1 MVALFKKEKESKVIS
16 EADRAHLAEVSRK
29 LGFEV
34 GYHRHSEIGWVQEQ
48 LSRLYGFADE
58 YDLRDFARENYLRGK
73 EEGSKAKE
81 RDTKSG
87 LRGSGSD
94 STTED
99 TSVVFSTE
107 RPSTTAPASFS
118 RSDSGYKVQR
128 ATIEA
133 SPAAIQQPTMVDLPE
148 NVKLTKAVEMPSVLE
163 GSKHLLPKK

>member
-48 LSRLYGFADE
+48 LTRLYGFADE

-73 EEGSKAKE
+73 DEGSKAKE

-87 LRGSGSD
+87 LAGSGLD
-94 STTED
+94 SRTEG
-99 TSVVFSTE
+99 TPVAFSMD
-107 RPSTTAPASFS
+107 RPATNAPASFS

-133 SPAAIQQPTMVDLPE
+133 SSAAIQQPTMVDLPE
-148 NVKLTKAVEMPSVLE
+148 NVKLTKAVEMPSMLE

>member
-16 EADRAHLAEVSRK
+16 HADKVHLAEVSHK

-48 LSRLYGFADE
+48 LSKLYGFADE

-73 EEGSKAKE
+73 EEGARAKE

-87 LRGSGSD
+87 LKGSGVD
-94 STTED
+94 ARTEER
-99 TSVVFSTE
+99 SLSLSNE
-107 RPSTTAPASFS
+107 RPTATAPASFS
-118 RSDSGYKVQR
+118 SGDSGYKVQR
-128 ATIEA
+128 PTIEA
-133 SPAAIQQPTMVDLPE
+133 SSAAIQQPTMVDLPE
-148 NVKLTKAVEMPSVLE
+148 SVQITKAIEMPPILE

>member
-87 LRGSGSD
+87 LRGSGAD
-94 STTED
+94 SGTED

-133 SPAAIQQPTMVDLPE
+133 SSAAIQQPTMVDLPE
-148 NVKLTKAVEMPSVLE
+148 NVKLTKAVEMPSMLE